1 MNGLAMTIR
10 KKIRETD
17 VWINLQA
24 NGTRLGVKEVFNM
37 TADLWVKVDVDNDD
51 KIVISKAIE
60 TLHKLLGEFE
70 KIGYKGTEER
80 EGALEVTIDTLQMI
94 LRGEVF

>member
-1 MNGLAMTIR
+1 
-10 KKIRETD
+10 
-17 VWINLQA
+17 
-24 NGTRLGVKEVFNM
+24 M

-80 EGALEVTIDTLQMI
+80 RRSVTRERKSASIRLK
-94 LRGEVF
+94 